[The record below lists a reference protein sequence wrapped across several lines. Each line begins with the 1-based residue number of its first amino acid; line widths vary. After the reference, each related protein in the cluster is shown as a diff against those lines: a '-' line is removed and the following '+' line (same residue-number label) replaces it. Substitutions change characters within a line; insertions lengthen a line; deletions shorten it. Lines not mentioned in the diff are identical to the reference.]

1 MGICLKI
8 ADGMKLDGCIPN
20 KVGFFCFRTSSM
32 KPVIFHVK
40 WPNIPET
47 KIEIGTEMSAPVS
60 TLSFP
65 LFVRLLA
72 SNNFSQLNV
81 LCKGKILLG
90 G

>member
-1 MGICLKI
+1 
-8 ADGMKLDGCIPN
+8 
-20 KVGFFCFRTSSM
+20 M

-60 TLSFP
+60 SLSFP
-65 LFVRLLA
+65 LFVRLLT
-72 SNNFSQLNV
+72 SNDLSQLQV
-81 LCKGKILLG
+81 LCEGSILLG

>member
-1 MGICLKI
+1 
-8 ADGMKLDGCIPN
+8 
-20 KVGFFCFRTSSM
+20 M

-60 TLSFP
+60 SLSFP
-65 LFVRLLA
+65 LFVRLLT
-72 SNNFSQLNV
+72 SNDFSQLQV
-81 LCKGKILLG
+81 LCEGSILLG